1 MTRKPASTAKPT
13 TPAKPTKLAVKPA
26 VKTAAK
32 PAAKPRAPTRPAAG
46 GKASHAADSLSHD
59 TIASDI
65 AAFRKRG
72 GRIEV
77 LGNTPLRTTAPAAFR
92 SKNTSQRKTSA
103 G

>member
-1 MTRKPASTAKPT
+1 MSRKSASTA
-13 TPAKPTKLAVKPA
+13 TKN
-26 VKTAAK
+26 
-32 PAAKPRAPTRPAAG
+32 
-46 GKASHAADSLSHD
+46 SHTADSLSHEA
-59 TIASDI
+59 IASDI

-92 SKNTSQRKTSA
+92 SKNTAQRKTSA

>member
-1 MTRKPASTAKPT
+1 MSRKTASTT
-13 TPAKPTKLAVKPA
+13 S
-26 VKTAAK
+26 
-32 PAAKPRAPTRPAAG
+32 
-46 GKASHAADSLSHD
+46 KASHSADSLSHD

-92 SKNTSQRKTSA
+92 SKNTAQRKSSA
-103 G
+103 R

>member
-1 MTRKPASTAKPT
+1 MARKPSQP
-13 TPAKPTKLAVKPA
+13 VH
-26 VKTAAK
+26 
-32 PAAKPRAPTRPAAG
+32 
-46 GKASHAADSLSHD
+46 SNSLSHEA
-59 TIASDI
+59 IADDI

-92 SKNTSQRKTSA
+92 SKNTAQRKTSA

>member
-1 MTRKPASTAKPT
+1 MSRKTASSAKP
-13 TPAKPTKLAVKPA
+13 
-26 VKTAAK
+26 
-32 PAAKPRAPTRPAAG
+32 
-46 GKASHAADSLSHD
+46 SHTADSLSHD
-59 TIASDI
+59 AIAADI

-92 SKNTSQRKTSA
+92 SRNTAQRKSSA

>member
-1 MTRKPASTAKPT
+1 MSRKTASTAT
-13 TPAKPTKLAVKPA
+13 AKSTK
-26 VKTAAK
+26 TQN
-32 PAAKPRAPTRPAAG
+32 RPAAH
-46 GKASHAADSLSHD
+46 GKAGHSADSLSHD

-92 SKNTSQRKTSA
+92 SKNTAQRKSSA

>member
-1 MTRKPASTAKPT
+1 MSRKTASTA
-13 TPAKPTKLAVKPA
+13 
-26 VKTAAK
+26 AAK
-32 PAAKPRAPTRPAAG
+32 PAKTTNRPAARPAAS
-46 GKASHAADSLSHD
+46 GKASHSSDSLSHD

-92 SKNTSQRKTSA
+92 SKNTAQRKTSA